1 MQQGDELEEADG
13 LWSPN
18 RRALTGGLVLT
29 ITLVAFES
37 LAVATILPDVED
49 DLGGLGLY
57 GWVFSAFFLGS
68 LVGVVVAGQT
78 TDRRGPA
85 AAYLL
90 GLGLFVAGLLA
101 GGLAP
106 SMLVLVVARFVQG
119 LGAGAVPATAYASIG
134 RAYPARLRPRVF
146 ATMSTA
152 WVVPGLLGPGASS
165 AIAHAVGW
173 RWVFLGLVP
182 LALVAGA
189 IALRPLR
196 PLDVV
201 PDPDAAA
208 DHPPSRLPAAIR
220 VAAGAGLVLAGLSA
234 DTVLLAV
241 PLVVA
246 GVVLGTRPLLGLVP
260 SGTMRAAPGLP
271 AAVAVR
277 GILTFAFFGA
287 DAYLPLAITDARGSS
302 TLVAGLTLTASALTW
317 TAGSWVQE
325 RFVQRVGA
333 DRFVSVGHAVLLVGI
348 ALAGLALW
356 DAVPLAVF
364 VAAWTVAGFGIGMA
378 YSPISLVVLSEAPPG
393 QEGAASA
400 AMQLTDLL
408 GIALGTGVGGA
419 AVGLGDVLGW
429 APEVGIGIAWVVA
442 ASAAVLGIA
451 VGRRLPQH
459 SGSGGSSAVDV
470 DGDELTSST

>member
-1 MQQGDELEEADG
+1 VQQEDELEEADG
-13 LWSPN
+13 LWSP
-18 RRALTGGLVLT
+18 RHRALTGGLVLT

-90 GLGLFVAGLLA
+90 GLGLFVAGLVA

-119 LGAGAVPATAYASIG
+119 LGAGV
-134 RAYPARLRPRVF
+134 
-146 ATMSTA
+146 
-152 WVVPGLLGPGASS
+152 
-165 AIAHAVGW
+165 
-173 RWVFLGLVP
+173 
-182 LALVAGA
+182 
-189 IALRPLR
+189 
-196 PLDVV
+196 
-201 PDPDAAA
+201 
-208 DHPPSRLPAAIR
+208 
-220 VAAGAGLVLAGLSA
+220 VLAGLSA

-246 GVVLGTRPLLGLVP
+246 GVVIGTRPLLGLVP
-260 SGTMRAAPGLP
+260 AGTMRAAPGLP

-287 DAYLPLAITDARGSS
+287 DAYLPLAITDARGST
-302 TLVAGLTLTASALTW
+302 TLVAGLTLTASALAW
-317 TAGSWVQE
+317 TAGSWTQE

-364 VAAWTVAGFGIGMA
+364 VGAWTVAGFGIGMA
-378 YSPISLVVLSEAPPG
+378 YSPISLVVLSEAPAG

-408 GIALGTGVGGA
+408 GVALGTGAGGA

-429 APEVGIGIAWVVA
+429 TPEVGIGIAWVVA
-442 ASAAVLGIA
+442 AIAAVLGIA

-459 SGSGGSSAVDV
+459 SGTGGRSSSDPGDAVSSA
-470 DGDELTSST
+470 T

>member
-1 MQQGDELEEADG
+1 MPREDDLEEAEG
-13 LWSPN
+13 LWSP
-18 RRALTGGLVLT
+18 RHRALTGGLVLT

-90 GLGLFVAGLLA
+90 GLGLFVAGLVA

-182 LALVAGA
+182 IALVAGA

-201 PDPDAAA
+201 PDPVGAGEV
-208 DHPPSRLPAAIR
+208 PPSRLPAAVR
-220 VAAGAGLVLAGLSA
+220 VAAGAGVVLAGLSA

-260 SGTMRAAPGLP
+260 AGTMRAAPGLP

-287 DAYLPLAITDARGSS
+287 DAYLPLAITDVRGST
-302 TLVAGLTLTASALTW
+302 TLVAGLTLTASALAW
-317 TAGSWVQE
+317 TAGSWAQE

-364 VAAWTVAGFGIGMA
+364 VGAWTVAGFGIGMA
-378 YSPISLVVLSEAPPG
+378 YSPISLVVLSEAPTG

-408 GIALGTGVGGA
+408 GVALGTGAGGA

-442 ASAAVLGIA
+442 AAAAVLGIA

-459 SGSGGSSAVDV
+459 SGTGGRSSADP
-470 DGDELTSST
+470 GDAISSAT